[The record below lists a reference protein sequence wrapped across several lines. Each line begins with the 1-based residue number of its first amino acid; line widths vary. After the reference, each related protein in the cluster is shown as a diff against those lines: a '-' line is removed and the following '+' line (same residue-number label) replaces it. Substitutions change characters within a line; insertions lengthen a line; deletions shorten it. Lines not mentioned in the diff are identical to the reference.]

1 MLKKIIRKLLG
12 GGYTIEEKE
21 RLLRSQGVKI
31 GLNCEIY
38 PSAEFGSEPY
48 LITLGNHVRVNN
60 HVTFVTHDGGL
71 WVIREM
77 YPEFSKAD
85 LIKPIVVGNN
95 VHIGTGA
102 VIMPGVHIGNNCI
115 IGVGAIVTKDVPDNS
130 VAVGIPARV
139 IETIDEYFR
148 KNKDSYINTKGL
160 SPDKKKEIVLMAME
174 DKNDY

>member
-1 MLKKIIRKLLG
+1 MG

-21 RLLRSQGVKI
+21 QLLRNQGVKI

-48 LITLGNHVRVNN
+48 LISLGNHVRVNN

-71 WVIREM
+71 WVIREL

-102 VIMPGVHIGNNCI
+102 VIMPGVHIGNNSI
-115 IGVGAIVTKDVPDNS
+115 VGVGAIVTKDIPNNS
-130 VAVGIPARV
+130 IAVGVPARV
-139 IETIDEYFR
+139 IETIDEYVQ
-148 KNKDSYINTKGL
+148 KNKDGYINTKGL
-160 SPDKKKEIVLMAME
+160 PSDKKKETVLKALGE
-174 DKNDY
+174 KYDY